1 MNLNWSNISPDAFG
15 FTTTT
20 DKEEGEMDKML
31 FSGYNQLL
39 DGKNDIIVAIYDAN
53 METDIAIAV
62 ITIIT
67 RRIVGC
73 ISLVYTSGYP
83 DFII

>member
-1 MNLNWSNISPDAFG
+1 VTSPLTPLISLPLVEPNN
-15 FTTTT
+15 
-20 DKEEGEMDKML
+20 KEEEGEVDKIL
-31 FSGYNQLL
+31 FSVYNQLL

-73 ISLVYTSGYP
+73 ISLAYASGYP